1 MIICEYDDE
10 IEILDSEQTGK
21 NGHYYMLLQNFND
34 VMKND
39 FLTEERKHDGILD
52 LFKMD
57 K

>member
-1 MIICEYDDE
+1 
-10 IEILDSEQTGK
+10 
-21 NGHYYMLLQNFND
+21 MLLIKFND

-39 FLTEERKHDGILD
+39 FLTEERKRDGILD

>member
-1 MIICEYDDE
+1 
-10 IEILDSEQTGK
+10 
-21 NGHYYMLLQNFND
+21 MLLIKFND
-34 VMKND
+34 AMKND